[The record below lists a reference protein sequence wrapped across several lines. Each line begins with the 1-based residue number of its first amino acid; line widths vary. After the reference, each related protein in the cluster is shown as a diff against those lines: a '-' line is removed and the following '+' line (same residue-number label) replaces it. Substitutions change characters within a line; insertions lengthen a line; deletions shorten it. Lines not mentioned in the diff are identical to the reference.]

1 MLARST
7 RSTGA
12 LAGTLLTLAAAAQP
26 VQARL
31 NTTSTSP
38 RLRAAAVRTRE
49 SPADQHSIV
58 VGLDL
63 RNRADLEE
71 FLADVQ
77 NPASPNLGRFLTLDE
92 FDARYAPAADV
103 EQGVVDYLQANGFT
117 VTDRFSNRL
126 LVGAVGTVAALE
138 SALHTEMYNV
148 TFRGEAHY
156 AATNEPTWP
165 AALEGSI
172 VGVIGLDDLTPRHPH
187 IRRTPDVTNPRA
199 AVGNSCCHL
208 GPPDLA
214 VFYNEST
221 GYTGVGET
229 VVIAGVYAWA
239 DSDVALFNSQWGLPA
254 LPSGSR
260 QVCTAS
266 SSGGTPSGCRFSRQN
281 SDEISLD
288 VEYAHATAPGAAIV
302 NYMAASPSSS
312 ALTTMYNRIVSD
324 NPGHV
329 VTTSWGACEAET
341 PSAELQINDNIFAN
355 ANAIGQTWFA
365 ASGDSGSRDCGTSL
379 LSVDHPANSPHVMG
393 VGGTQPVCSSGLT
406 VSNPVCGGYG
416 SERGWNDSGGGISQ
430 FFARP
435 AFQTGCS
442 VPAGTQRLV
451 PDVALE
457 ADPSPG
463 NYIVFQGLWY
473 SIGGTSDAAPQWA
486 GLFAQLNQKS
496 GGSGLGNP
504 GPQLY
509 KLCGSAA
516 FHDITTGSNG
526 DYTAGPGFDM
536 VTGLGSPNAAALL
549 ASFGSSTATPTHIGT
564 PPTPT
569 ATSTPTPQC
578 GSVAAPKLTIGKL
591 QTPPGDDT
599 LSFQGKLTIP
609 IPFSPPLDPRTNG
622 LQLFIEDTAAQV
634 LAVTIP
640 GDAFSNPPNKGWKV
654 NTAGT
659 KWTYVDETKILID
672 GINKVVIQNKS
683 ATTPGLVTFSVKG
696 KTGSYAVAPADL
708 PVTARIVLAPSGGQ
722 CGDASFASCTFN
734 KSGSTLKCK

>member
-1 MLARST
+1 MLAGST
-7 RSTGA
+7 RATGV
-12 LAGTLLTLAAAAQP
+12 LAHTLLTLVAVAQP
-26 VQARL
+26 VPARL

-38 RLRAAAVRTRE
+38 RLRAAAVQARE
-49 SPADQHSIV
+49 DPANQHSIV

-77 NPASPNLGRFLTLDE
+77 NPASPNYGRFLTQDE
-92 FDARYAPAADV
+92 FDARYGPPAAV
-103 EQGVVDYLQANGFT
+103 EQQVVDYLQANGLT

-138 SALHTEMYNV
+138 RALHTEMYNV
-148 TFRGEAHY
+148 TFRGEARY
-156 AATNEPTWP
+156 AATNEPAWP

-172 VGVIGLDDLTPRHPH
+172 AGVIGLDDLTPRHPH
-187 IRRTPDVTNPRA
+187 IRRTAETTIPRA
-199 AVGNSCCHL
+199 AVGTSCCHL
-208 GPPDLA
+208 GPQDLA
-214 VFYNEST
+214 LFYNEST

-239 DSDVALFNSQWGLPA
+239 DSDMALFNSQLGLPA
-254 LPSGSR
+254 LPSGSG
-260 QVCTAS
+260 QICAAS
-266 SSGGTPSGCRFSRQN
+266 GTPSGCRFSRQN
-281 SDEISLD
+281 SIEISLD

-312 ALTTMYNRIVSD
+312 ALTTAYNRIVSD

-341 PSAELQINDNIFAN
+341 PTAEQQMNDNIFAN

-406 VSNPVCGGYG
+406 VSNPACGGYG
-416 SERGWNDSGGGISQ
+416 SEHGWNDSGGGVSQ

-442 VPAGTQRLV
+442 VPSGTQRLV
-451 PDVALE
+451 PDVAIA

-463 NYIVFQGLWY
+463 VYIAFQGLWF

-496 GGSGLGNP
+496 GGNGVGNP

-509 KLCGSAA
+509 NLCGSAA

-526 DYTAGPGFDM
+526 HYAAGPGYDM

-549 ASFGSSTATPTHIGT
+549 ASFGSSTATPTRIGT
-564 PPTPT
+564 PPTPTPT

-578 GSVAAPKLTIGKL
+578 GSVAAPILKIGKL

-599 LSFQGKLTIP
+599 LNFQGKLTIP
-609 IPFSPPLDPRTNG
+609 VPFSPPLDPRTNG
-622 LQLFIEDTAAQV
+622 VQLFIQDTTAQV
-634 LAVTIP
+634 LSVTIP

-654 NTAGT
+654 NAAGT
-659 KWTYVDETKILID
+659 KWTYLDKTKILIG
-672 GINKVVIQNKS
+672 GINKVVIQDKS
-683 ATTPGLVTFSVKG
+683 AATPGLVTFSIKG

-734 KSGSTLKCK
+734 KSGSSLTCK